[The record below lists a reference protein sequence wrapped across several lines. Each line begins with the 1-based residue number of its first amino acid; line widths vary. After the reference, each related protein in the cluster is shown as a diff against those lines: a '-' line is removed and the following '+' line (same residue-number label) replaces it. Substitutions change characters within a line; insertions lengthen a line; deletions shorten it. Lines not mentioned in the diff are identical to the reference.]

1 MTPLE
6 RAMSLLETAQLRH
19 PLAVMPGHVLS
30 PMDSQ
35 RTVSIGRELIEACD
49 PRRRKPTENG

>member
-1 MTPLE
+1 MLE
-6 RAMSLLETAQLRH
+6 SAHVRH

-35 RTVSIGRELIEACD
+35 RTVAIARELIEACD
-49 PRRRKPTENG
+49 PRRRQPGTP